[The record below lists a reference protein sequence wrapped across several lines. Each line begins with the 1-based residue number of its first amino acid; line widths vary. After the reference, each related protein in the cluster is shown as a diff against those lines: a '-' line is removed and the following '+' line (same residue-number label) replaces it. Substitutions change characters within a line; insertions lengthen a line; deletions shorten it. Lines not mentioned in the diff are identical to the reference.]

1 MSADTLPGGEHIL
14 RYGGDRTGGVVH
26 VVDVGDVVLIDI
38 SDIGVVHDR
47 RVGHVDVAHVG
58 GAHVIARHVD
68 LARRQREPADV
79 GADTYG
85 NTPGGSTHPG
95 HQRGCIHRTQAPR
108 ARHPAPGAVPLHP
121 AAVVK
126 RCVAPGR
133 IIDPRPTPGRDPHP
147 VTEAVGRPAGHDHG
161 RRPDVTVVRRLL
173 PAPVGVQILR
183 AGDVV
188 RDVLARGRVLQ
199 LTLTPRGPAVQIIR
213 SPQGGAL
220 ISDRVRAGEGD
231 PLLSADGDRLP
242 AARGLRLPLAHL
254 DDGGVACVVDLHAI
268 LARLLQREGDV
279 RSIDLVGLISLQVP
293 HAHDEGARRD
303 LHLRGVVIEI
313 EE

>member
-1 MSADTLPGGEHIL
+1 MIRRPPRSTLFPYTTLFRSSADTLPGGEHSL

-26 VVDVGDVVLIDI
+26 VVDVGDVVLIDV

-147 VTEAVGRPAGHDHG
+147 VTGPVGRPAG
-161 RRPDVTVVRRLL
+161 
-173 PAPVGVQILR
+173 
-183 AGDVV
+183 
-188 RDVLARGRVLQ
+188 
-199 LTLTPRGPAVQIIR
+199 
-213 SPQGGAL
+213 
-220 ISDRVRAGEGD
+220 
-231 PLLSADGDRLP
+231 
-242 AARGLRLPLAHL
+242 
-254 DDGGVACVVDLHAI
+254 
-268 LARLLQREGDV
+268 
-279 RSIDLVGLISLQVP
+279 
-293 HAHDEGARRD
+293 
-303 LHLRGVVIEI
+303 
-313 EE
+313 